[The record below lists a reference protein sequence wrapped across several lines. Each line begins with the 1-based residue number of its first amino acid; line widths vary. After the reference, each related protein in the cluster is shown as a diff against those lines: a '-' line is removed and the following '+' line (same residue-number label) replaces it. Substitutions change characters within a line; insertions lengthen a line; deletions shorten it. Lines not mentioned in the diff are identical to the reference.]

1 MRYGLIGKPLGHSYS
16 KEVHALLAD
25 YDYILQELEKDAL
38 ADFFAR
44 RDFAAINVTIPYK
57 EAVIPYLDEI
67 SPEAKAIGAV
77 NTVVR
82 RDGRLFGYNT
92 DFFGIRDT
100 LARFGL
106 TDLSGKRALIL
117 GSGGTALTARAVLES
132 LGARV
137 LLVSRSPNGENMIP
151 YGQIKNYPDTAILF
165 NATPVGMYPHSE
177 GCPVSL
183 SLFPQL
189 SFVFDA
195 VYNPLRTRLVLDAE
209 ARGVPAAGGL
219 YMLVAQAFRAVEL
232 FLDKALPLSLLG
244 NAYEKIFRQKQN
256 IVLIGMPSAGKTT
269 VGRILAEKTGR
280 RFVDLDEEII
290 KRTGQDIPTIFR
302 ERGEAGFRDIESAVL
317 RTVCGG
323 AGQVIATG
331 GGAIL
336 REDNVTRL
344 KQTGWLLF
352 LDRPLSDLTPTAD
365 RPTAKSA
372 DAIAALYHE
381 RLPRYLAVADRT
393 IPTKE
398 TPAQTADAI
407 IKELLL

>member
-57 EAVIPYLDEI
+57 EAIIPYLDEI

-77 NTVVR
+77 NTVVNR
-82 RDGRLFGYNT
+82 GGRLYGYNT

-100 LARFGL
+100 LARFHI
-106 TDLSGKRALIL
+106 TDLAGKTALIL

-132 LGARV
+132 LGAHV
-137 LLVSRSPNGENMIP
+137 LFVSRNPRGADMIGYEALEN
-151 YGQIKNYPDTAILF
+151 YADAALLF
-165 NATPVGMYPHSE
+165 NASPVGMYPHSE

-183 SLFPQL
+183 SLFKGL
-189 SFVFDA
+189 RFVFDA

-209 ARGVPAAGGL
+209 ARGIPAAGGL
-219 YMLVAQAFRAVEL
+219 YMLVAQAVRAVEL
-232 FLDKALPLSLLG
+232 FLDKTLSASLLEE
-244 NAYEKIFRQKQN
+244 AYGKILRQKQN

-280 RFVDLDEEII
+280 RFVDLDEAIV
-290 KRTGQDIPTIFR
+290 KATGKDIPTIFR
-302 ERGEAGFRDIESAVL
+302 ERGEAGFRDAESAVL
-317 RTVCGG
+317 RTLCLGT
-323 AGQVIATG
+323 GQVIATG

>member
-25 YDYILQELEKDAL
+25 YDYILQELEKDEL

-137 LLVSRSPNGENMIP
+137 LLVSRSPNGENMIS
-151 YGQIKNYPDTAILF
+151 YEQIKNYPDTAILF
-165 NATPVGMYPHSE
+165 NATPVGMYPHGE

-331 GGAIL
+331 GGAVL
-336 REDNVTRL
+336 REENATLL
-344 KQTGWLLF
+344 KQTGTLLF

-372 DAIAALYHE
+372 DAIAALYYE

-393 IPTKE
+393 FPSKE
-398 TPAQTADAI
+398 PPAQTADAI